1 MEKIEIKKILNTH
14 YERDNWKNLIRNVFK
29 KSNFFTIPK
38 KIDSTNDKI
47 KSIYEIGYIDLYE
60 GKKLS
65 FFEIEV
71 NKNINLGKNK
81 VELRNFITKF
91 IDQTTNHGVLVIF
104 NNQSDDYRL
113 TFCSKYFEITSSGEF
128 ILKETNPKRY
138 TYLLGSNEVC
148 TTPTERLDF
157 LKSKENITLNDVTDA
172 FNVEKISN
180 EFFDKY
186 KDLYLNL
193 FDDLSDIIKNNSKI
207 KKNFELNKIS
217 IEEFAK
223 KLLGQI
229 VFIYFIQKKGW
240 LGIKKDRE
248 GNFGKWGTG
257 PKDFLRRLYKKEYK
271 NYNNFFNEILEP
283 LFYTALNSE
292 LPENYFPY
300 LECKIPFLN
309 GGLFEPIKNY
319 NWIESD
325 LLLKNDLFEKI
336 LDIFDQYNFTVNE
349 SDPLEKEVAI
359 DPEMLGKTFEK
370 LLDIKDRKSSGTF
383 YTPREIVEFMCQDSL
398 SRHLSSNVSNIS
410 DSILQKLFN
419 TETIDEI
426 SKLKEIKKN
435 ALDLDKNLKEI
446 KVCDPSIGTGAF
458 IVEML
463 NLIVKTR
470 KKLDFFLDKNR
481 SDYSL
486 KLHTIQKT
494 LYGVDIKDHAVD
506 IAKLRLWLSLILDE
520 NNFEKIN
527 SLPNLD
533 FKFMTGNSLYKN
545 KQPSL
550 LDHEIYKNIEIL
562 KDQYLTTNLHSKK
575 KSLMKEIEGLYQS
588 IGDNNK
594 EFDFYKSFSEIFDNN
609 LNGFDIVIGNPP
621 YVRGDSSDEDQI
633 KKENDLYE
641 SIYPE
646 VFGGGRTDLYIY
658 FIKKSEEICK
668 KNGIISLIVSNKWMT
683 SNYGKKV
690 RIYLSRRKIKKIID
704 FGDLPIFEAV
714 VCPNIIVYNNTAINN
729 KEQSLE
735 ILDAGEVIKNKMD
748 SLNEKINTI
757 SIKKH
762 LSEISSIFDDNK
774 QILKS
779 LSNDGSSWSVNKNT
793 SSDLFSNAKELLK
806 FKFIDKNI
814 PIRRGIVTGLNDVFV
829 INQEVYDQFI
839 SEDKNCKKFLKS
851 YLKGRGITPWVQK
864 NILEYIIFADRNF
877 QISKCPLPIRNY
889 LLKYKDIL
897 SQRTTVPEQHPWYQL
912 MQPQV
917 GYLNDFE
924 NLSKIVWRDIS
935 NRSVATIVKKEVY
948 LDATCFYIPIN
959 DLALCSW
966 MHSEFFINFLRTI
979 SSSIRGNAI
988 RWKKQWIE
996 QVYYYPEVLKKDL
1009 INVYKIALNKPEEA
1023 KIKLDKIV
1031 NQYLR

>member
-1 MEKIEIKKILNTH
+1 MEKSEIKKILNTQ
-14 YERDNWKNLIRNVFK
+14 YERDNWKNLIRNIFK

-47 KSIYEIGYIDLYE
+47 KSIYEIGYIDLFE

-157 LKSKENITLNDVTDA
+157 LKSKENISLNDVTDA

-193 FDDLSDIIKNNSKI
+193 FDDLSYIIKNSVKI
-207 KKNFELNKIS
+207 KKNFESNKIS
-217 IEEFAK
+217 AEEFSK
-223 KLLGQI
+223 KLLSQI

-240 LGIKKDRE
+240 LGIKKDSE
-248 GNFGKWGTG
+248 GNFDKWGTG

-271 NYNNFFNEILEP
+271 NYDNFFNEILEP

-292 LPENYFPY
+292 LPDNYFPY
-300 LECKIPFLN
+300 LDCKIPFLN

-370 LLDIKDRKSSGTF
+370 LLDIKDRRSSGTF

-410 DSILQKLFN
+410 DSIIQKLFN
-419 TETIDEI
+419 TEGIEEI

-435 ALDLDKNLKEI
+435 ALAIDKNLKDI
-446 KVCDPSIGTGAF
+446 KICDPSIGTGAF

-470 KKLDFFLDKNR
+470 KKLDSFLDKNR
-481 SDYSL
+481 NIYSL

-562 KDQYLTTNLHSKK
+562 KDEYLTTNLHSKK
-575 KSLMKEIEGLYQS
+575 KSLMKEIEVLYQS

-633 KKENDLYE
+633 KKENELYE

-646 VFGGGRTDLYIY
+646 VFGGGRTDLSIY

-683 SNYGKKV
+683 ANYGKKV
-690 RIYLSRRKIKKIID
+690 RIYLSGRKIKKLID

-714 VCPNIIVYNNTAINN
+714 VCVNIIVYNNTVTKN

-735 ILDAGEVIKNKMD
+735 ILDAGEVIKNKMQ
-748 SLNEKINTI
+748 SLSESINII

-762 LSEISSIFDDNK
+762 LSEINLLLEDNK
-774 QILKS
+774 QILKT
-779 LSNDGSSWSVNKNT
+779 LPNDGSSWSVNKNAA
-793 SSDLFSNAKELLK
+793 SDLFSVAKDLLK
-806 FKFIDKNI
+806 HKFVDKNM
-814 PIRRGIVTGLNDVFV
+814 PIRGGIKTGYNAAFV
-829 INQEVYDQFI
+829 INQTQYNEFLKQ
-839 SEDKNCKKFLKS
+839 DKNCKKFIKPF
-851 YLKGRGITPWVQK
+851 LKGRNITSWKQEK
-864 NILEYIIFADRNF
+864 ISDYLIFAGRDF
-877 QISKCPLPIRNY
+877 EISKCPLPISKH
-889 LLKYKDIL
+889 LQKYKNQL
-897 SQRTTVPEQHPWYQL
+897 SERATVPESHPWYQL
-912 MQPQV
+912 QQPQV
-917 GYLNDFE
+917 GYISDYE
-924 NLSKIVWRDIS
+924 NSLKIVWRDIS
-935 NRSVATIVKKEVY
+935 NRSVATIVDKGIY
-948 LDATCFYIPIN
+948 LDMTCFYIPFN

-966 MHSEFFINFLRTI
+966 MHSDFFTNFLRTI

-996 QVYYYPEVLKKDL
+996 QVYYYPEELKKDL
-1009 INVYKIALNKPEEA
+1009 INIYKIALNKPDEA

-1031 NQYLR
+1031 NQYLK